1 MDSQYDSDGL
11 SMSNNEKVNMS
22 NTAPKTRRRR
32 PKSAPSSNER
42 AVPIAAEYYSKAVGR
57 ALEVLDYFL
66 DSETHLSLTDLSRLS
81 GFPESSLFRV
91 LTTLES
97 HRYLQRN
104 ADGSYR
110 LAPKVLFGTLSE
122 RAERLREEVRPFLQ
136 QLNHRFDET
145 VSLAFLFE
153 DRIQVIDVVETFQMI
168 RAGNVLGRILSPHCS
183 SLAKA
188 ITAFQPP
195 NRIERITQV
204 YNLVRFTDQTIVDR
218 LAILAEY
225 EKIRGEGWAID
236 NEESV
241 LGICCYGAPLLDGQ
255 GFAVAAVSVSSPK
268 GRITPERERDIIHEL
283 RKTSKD
289 TAPQIQ
295 ALFPR
300 AVRQ

>member
-1 MDSQYDSDGL
+1 MA
-11 SMSNNEKVNMS
+11 
-22 NTAPKTRRRR
+22 NTAVKTRRRR
-32 PKSAPSSNER
+32 PKSGLSSPTALAAPLT
-42 AVPIAAEYYSKAVGR
+42 AEYYSKAVGR
-57 ALEVLDYFL
+57 ALEVLDYFR
-66 DSETHLSLTDLSRLS
+66 DSETHLSLTDLSKLS

-110 LAPKVLFGTLSE
+110 LAPKVLFGTLYE
-122 RAERLREEVRPFLQ
+122 RSERLREETRPFLQ

-153 DRIQVIDVVETFQMI
+153 DRIQVTDVVETFQMI
-168 RAGNVLGRILSPHCS
+168 RAGNVLGRVLSPHCS

-195 NRIERITQV
+195 HRIERITQV
-204 YNLVRFTDQTIVDR
+204 YNLVRFTEYTIVDR
-218 LAILAEY
+218 LALLAEY
-225 EKIRGEGWAID
+225 EKIRATGWSID

-241 LGICCYGAPLLDGQ
+241 LGICCFGAPLLDAQ

-268 GRITPERERDIIHEL
+268 GRITPERETEIIEEL
-283 RKTSKD
+283 RRTSREASEKIK
-289 TAPQIQ
+289 P
-295 ALFPR
+295 LFPQAAR
-300 AVRQ
+300 S

>member
-1 MDSQYDSDGL
+1 
-11 SMSNNEKVNMS
+11 MS
-22 NTAPKTRRRR
+22 NTAIKPRRRR
-32 PKSAPSSNER
+32 PKSGGSRTAP
-42 AVPIAAEYYSKAVGR
+42 AVPLAAEYYSKAVGR
-57 ALEVLDYFL
+57 ALDVLDCFR

-97 HRYLQRN
+97 HRYLHRN
-104 ADGSYR
+104 PDGSYR

-188 ITAFQPP
+188 ITAFQPS

-204 YNLVRFTDQTIVDR
+204 YNLVRFTEHTIVDR

-225 EKIRGEGWAID
+225 EKIRAQGWAID

-241 LGICCYGAPLLDGQ
+241 LGICCFGAPLLDGQ
-255 GFAVAAVSVSSPK
+255 GFAVGAVSVSSPK
-268 GRITPERERDIIHEL
+268 GRITPERENDIIHEL

-295 ALFPR
+295 SLFSR
-300 AVRQ
+300 AGRH

>member
-1 MDSQYDSDGL
+1 MA
-11 SMSNNEKVNMS
+11 NP
-22 NTAPKTRRRR
+22 AIKTRRRR
-32 PKSAPSSNER
+32 PKSGVNSSTPR
-42 AVPIAAEYYSKAVGR
+42 PVPFTAEYYSKAAGR

-66 DSETHLSLTDLSRLS
+66 DSETHLSLTDLSKLS

-104 ADGSYR
+104 PDGSYR
-110 LAPKVLFGTLSE
+110 LAPKVLFGTLHE
-122 RAERLREEVRPFLQ
+122 RAERLREEVRPLVQ

-153 DRIQVIDVVETFQMI
+153 DRMQVIDVIETFQMI

-195 NRIERITQV
+195 HRIERITQL
-204 YNLVRFTDQTIVDR
+204 YNLVRFTEHTIVDR
-218 LAILAEY
+218 LTLLAEY
-225 EKIRGEGWAID
+225 EKIRAAGWAID

-241 LGICCYGAPLLDGQ
+241 LGICCYGAPLLDAQ

-268 GRITPERERDIIHEL
+268 GRITPEREREIIQEL
-283 RKTSKD
+283 RKTSHD
-289 TAPQIQ
+289 AAPQIES
-295 ALFPR
+295 LFPR
-300 AVRQ
+300 AARK

>member
-1 MDSQYDSDGL
+1 MSD
-11 SMSNNEKVNMS
+11 
-22 NTAPKTRRRR
+22 TATKTRRRR
-32 PKSAPSSNER
+32 PKIGVSTASK
-42 AVPIAAEYYSKAVGR
+42 ATTFGAEYYSKAVGR
-57 ALEVLDYFL
+57 ALEVLDFFL
-66 DSETHLSLTDLSRLS
+66 DSDTHLSLTDLSKLS

-110 LAPKVLFGTLSE
+110 LAPKVLLGTLAE
-122 RAERLREEVRPFLQ
+122 RAERLREAVKPVLL
-136 QLNHRFDET
+136 QLNRRFDET

-153 DRIQVIDVVETFQMI
+153 ERIQVIDVVETFQMI
-168 RAGNVLGRILSPHCS
+168 RAGNVLGRILSPHS
-183 SLAKA
+183 SSMAKA

-195 NRIERITQV
+195 HRIERLTQV
-204 YNLVRFTDQTIVDR
+204 YNLVRFTEHTIVDR

-225 EKIRGEGWAID
+225 EKIRAEGWAID

-241 LGICCYGAPLLDGQ
+241 LGICCYGAPMLDGQ

-268 GRITPERERDIIHEL
+268 GRITPEREQAIIEDL
-283 RKTSKD
+283 RKTSKE
-289 TAPQIQ
+289 TAPLIE

-300 AVRQ
+300 A

>member
-1 MDSQYDSDGL
+1 
-11 SMSNNEKVNMS
+11 
-22 NTAPKTRRRR
+22 
-32 PKSAPSSNER
+32 
-42 AVPIAAEYYSKAVGR
+42 
-57 ALEVLDYFL
+57 VLDYFL
-66 DSETHLSLTDLSRLS
+66 DSQTHLSLTDLSKLS

-104 ADGSYR
+104 PDGSYR
-110 LAPKVLFGTLSE
+110 LAPKVLFGTLKE

-153 DRIQVIDVVETFQMI
+153 DRIEVIDVVETFQMI

-195 NRIERITQV
+195 NRIERIMQV
-204 YNLVRFTDQTIVDR
+204 YNLVRFTEHTIVDR

-225 EKIRGEGWAID
+225 EKIRVEGWAID

-241 LGICCYGAPLLDGQ
+241 LGICCYGGPLLDAQ

-268 GRITPERERDIIHEL
+268 GRITPEREAEIIDAL

-289 TAPQIQ
+289 TASHIQ
-295 ALFPR
+295 SLFPAR
-300 AVRQ
+300 RVTDFAGLNRSSFPFCW

>member
-1 MDSQYDSDGL
+1 MADPAVKS
-11 SMSNNEKVNMS
+11 
-22 NTAPKTRRRR
+22 RRRR
-32 PKSAPSSNER
+32 PKSGVSSTER
-42 AVPIAAEYYSKAVGR
+42 AVPLAAEYYSKAVGR
-57 ALEVLDYFL
+57 AFEVLDYFL
-66 DSETHLSLTDLSRLS
+66 DSQTHLSLTDLSKLS

-104 ADGSYR
+104 PDGSYR
-110 LAPKVLFGTLSE
+110 LAPKVLFGTLKE

-153 DRIQVIDVVETFQMI
+153 DRIEVIDVVETFQMI

-188 ITAFQPP
+188 INAFQPP
-195 NRIERITQV
+195 NRIERIMQV
-204 YNLVRFTDQTIVDR
+204 YNLVRFTEHTIVDR

-225 EKIRGEGWAID
+225 EKIRAEGWAID

-241 LGICCYGAPLLDGQ
+241 LGICCYGGPLLDAQ

-268 GRITPERERDIIHEL
+268 GRITPEREAEIIDAL

-289 TAPQIQ
+289 TASHIQ
-295 ALFPR
+295 SLFPR
-300 AVRQ
+300 AARH